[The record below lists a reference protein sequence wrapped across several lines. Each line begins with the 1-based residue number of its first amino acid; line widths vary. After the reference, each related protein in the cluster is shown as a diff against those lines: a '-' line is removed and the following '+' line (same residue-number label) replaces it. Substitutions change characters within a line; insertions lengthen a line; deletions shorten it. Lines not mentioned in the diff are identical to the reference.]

1 MVDIGEKRGIIRIEV
16 RLMEKKFILKMIKNC
31 FKQYY
36 AEAETLPLNQEDY
49 EELYKRTL
57 IVMDEHPDAELYE
70 IVNDSV
76 YEFITR

>member
-36 AEAETLPLNQEDY
+36 AEAEILPLNQDDY
-49 EELYKRTL
+49 EELYKRIL